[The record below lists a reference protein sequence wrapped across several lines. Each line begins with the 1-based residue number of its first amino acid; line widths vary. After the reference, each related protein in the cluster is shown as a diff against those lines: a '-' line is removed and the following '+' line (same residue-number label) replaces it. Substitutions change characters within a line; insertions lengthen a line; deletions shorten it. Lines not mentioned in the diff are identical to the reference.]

1 MILRADDNVRLN
13 IARGISGMTISL
25 SKLNKYFR
33 VDKLI
38 YHSVDLALYQ
48 VSAVIDGEEHFITDD
63 KNVLL
68 RSSNII
74 NLQKLLRNV
83 AAESAVLRHT
93 SAYDEMIGSPPK
105 KSSNALEVPL
115 ADNQLY

>member
-1 MILRADDNVRLN
+1 
-13 IARGISGMTISL
+13 MTISL
-25 SKLNKYFR
+25 SKLNKYFC

-48 VSAVIDGEEHFITDD
+48 VSALVEGEEHYVTDD

-68 RSSNII
+68 RSSNLIS
-74 NLQKLLRNV
+74 LQKLLQNV
-83 AAESAVLRHT
+83 AAEAAVLRHT

-105 KSSNALEVPL
+105 AGSNALEVPL

>member
-1 MILRADDNVRLN
+1 MA
-13 IARGISGMTISL
+13 ISL

-48 VSAVIDGEEHFITDD
+48 VSAVIDGEEHYVTDD

-74 NLQKLLRNV
+74 NLQKLLKNV
-83 AAESAVLRHT
+83 AAESAVLLHT
-93 SAYDEMIGSPPK
+93 SAYDEMIGSPSK
-105 KSSNALEVPL
+105 NGSNALEVPL